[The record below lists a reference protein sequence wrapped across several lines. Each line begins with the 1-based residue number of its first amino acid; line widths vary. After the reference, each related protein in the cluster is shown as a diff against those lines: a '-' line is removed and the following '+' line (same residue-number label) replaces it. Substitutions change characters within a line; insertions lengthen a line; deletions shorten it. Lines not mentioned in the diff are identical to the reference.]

1 MFVIL
6 KIWRFLPLESGFSLL
21 AIWPLVLTCFKALLT
36 CGVMQNLFPSPNYKP
51 HIPLPRVRTTKTDVF
66 WNLDSWFLF
75 SRRTSWSLFVN
86 GNRFEWWTCMVIWN
100 SENRHVHQF
109 LKYLQRMMSAADVVP
124 KMESL
129 LTRHGYESPSP
140 GLLGTWITSY
150 FFAHRREKPRKRS
163 AKFR

>member
-1 MFVIL
+1 
-6 KIWRFLPLESGFSLL
+6 
-21 AIWPLVLTCFKALLT
+21 
-36 CGVMQNLFPSPNYKP
+36 MQNLFPSPNYKP

-109 LKYLQRMMSAADVVP
+109 LKYLQRMMSADVVLKWSP
-124 KMESL
+124 CWLDMSVSHPALNYWAPEL
-129 LTRHGYESPSP
+129 LAISFHSEGRKTEEKIGKIQIKEQHNKSFKKRFCPPNSPPTANTKSENLTP
-140 GLLGTWITSY
+140 GKYKS
-150 FFAHRREKPRKRS
+150 
-163 AKFR
+163 